1 MAHTC
6 PTCGGDVF
14 LGEARCPSCKA
25 PIPGAADEAR
35 RAGVDLDGAGGA
47 GGGSR
52 SDLPLNGA
60 SLLVQKGMAD
70 QEMGR
75 SRDDGYRI
83 DAYGNVAGP
92 TFDDQVDAIADL
104 TRPTRDRQGNIVW
117 DWRYALVGGVIV
129 AIVVGIITFLV
140 VSSVASSSKTGPLRT
155 TTTTVRR

>member
-14 LGEARCPSCKA
+14 LGEVRCPSCKA
-25 PIPGAADEAR
+25 APGAADEAR

-47 GGGSR
+47 SGGR
-52 SDLPLNGA
+52 SDLPMNGA

-83 DAYGNVAGP
+83 DALGGVGGP

-129 AIVVGIITFLV
+129 AIVVGLITFVV
-140 VSSVASSSKTGPLRT
+140 VSSVASSSSKTGPLRST
-155 TTTTVRR
+155 TTTLRR